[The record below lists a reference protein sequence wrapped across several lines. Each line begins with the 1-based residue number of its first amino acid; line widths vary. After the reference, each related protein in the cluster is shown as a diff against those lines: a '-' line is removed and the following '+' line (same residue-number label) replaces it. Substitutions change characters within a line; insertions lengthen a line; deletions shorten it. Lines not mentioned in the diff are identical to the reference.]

1 MVSAES
7 LHLCWFLWFPFQW
20 IATINN
26 ISKRIYLSENAEV
39 RSLENK
45 YKHALLAVEEG

>member
-1 MVSAES
+1 MTSA
-7 LHLCWFLWFPFQW
+7 LVLLQW

-39 RSLENK
+39 RSRETNTNTHFWLQKKAESRFINVK
-45 YKHALLAVEEG
+45 